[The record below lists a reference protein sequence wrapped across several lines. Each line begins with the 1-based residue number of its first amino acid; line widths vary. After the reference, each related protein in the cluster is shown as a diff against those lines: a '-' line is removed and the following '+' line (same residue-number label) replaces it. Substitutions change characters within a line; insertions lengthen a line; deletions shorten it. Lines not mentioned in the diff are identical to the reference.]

1 MNKEQF
7 EKMLATNQAS
17 LDQMWTGMEDNVAT
31 LKQIIGIAS
40 PGLVTQFLQLV
51 MFQTDH
57 NINKR
62 KLENM
67 Q

>member
-7 EKMLATNQAS
+7 EKMLNANQAS
-17 LDQMWTGMEDNVAT
+17 LDQMWAGAEDNLHT
-31 LKQIIGIAS
+31 IKQMVGIAT

-51 MFQTDH
+51 MFQVDH

-67 Q
+67 T

>member
-1 MNKEQF
+1 VSKEHL
-7 EKMLATNQAS
+7 EKIVNMNQAS
-17 LDQMWTGMEDNVAT
+17 LDQMWAGAEENLHTI
-31 LKQIIGIAS
+31 KQMVGIAT

-51 MFQTDH
+51 MFQVDH

-62 KLENM
+62 KLESM